1 MTMHD
6 SQSSPSRRTRR
17 LAASLVLLLAFVGVA
32 GAAAQG
38 MPSDAVL
45 RDFEPIGDYV
55 LWVDGKEVPA
65 AKIFQTELAPAYL
78 IMSSALP
85 APVLLM
91 PREGTVS
98 TVHIMKVAKQPDGSI
113 DLLADA
119 VLAPQ
124 GRFQA
129 AGDEVAFTVEG
140 KPAKLKTRPPLLGVK
155 SAAALKAYSPTY
167 TRGAQEYRPNGQ
179 TIASLKK
186 TGRPVKVRV
195 FFGSWCS
202 FCKHY
207 VPYLLKVEEALKGS
221 KVQFEYFGLPRDLKA
236 PEAQRLKVNSV
247 PTGIV
252 YVNGKEA
259 GRISGDGWKAPEA
272 ALAKIISGA

>member
-1 MTMHD
+1 MKHD
-6 SQSSPSRRTRR
+6 SLSSRSRRARR
-17 LAASLVLLLAFVGVA
+17 LAASLALLLAFAGVS
-32 GAAAQG
+32 GAVAQG
-38 MPSDAVL
+38 APSDAVL
-45 RDFEPIGDYV
+45 RDFQPIGDYV
-55 LWVDGKEVPA
+55 LWVEGKEVPA
-65 AKIFQTELAPAYL
+65 AKIYQTELAPAIL
-78 IMSSALP
+78 VMSSALP

-91 PREGTVS
+91 PREGSVS
-98 TVHIMKVAKQPDGSI
+98 TVHIMKVAKQSDGSI

-129 AGDEVAFTVEG
+129 VDDEVGFTVAG
-140 KPAKLKTRPPLLGVK
+140 KAAKLKTRPPLLGLK
-155 SAAALKAYSPTY
+155 NAAALKAYSPTY
-167 TRGAQEYRPNGQ
+167 GRGAQEYRPNGQ

-186 TGRPVKVRV
+186 MGRPVKVQV

-207 VPYLLKVEEALKGS
+207 VPYVLKVEEALKGS

-236 PEAQRLKVNSV
+236 PEAQRLKVKAV